1 MNHLKDNNMLTNR
14 QYGFVGGRSTALQM
28 LKVMDTWTEILDRG
42 GEIDVLFLEFMKA
55 FDTVPHRRLLNKMR
69 SYGIEGQIL
78 EWTEAFL
85 KDRKQ
90 RVAVNGFFSTWMDV
104 LSGIPQGSVFV
115 IYINDLPDHVI
126 SSVFMFADDTN
137 IYREIVSDQ
146 DIRILQADINTLQ
159 KWSDDWLLRFHPEK
173 CKLMT
178 VTRKNDPES
187 RILDTK

>member
-1 MNHLKDNNMLTNR
+1 M
-14 QYGFVGGRSTALQM
+14 
-28 LKVMDTWTEILDRG
+28 
-42 GEIDVLFLEFMKA
+42 LFLDFMKA

-69 SYGIEGQIL
+69 SYCIEGQIL

-104 LSGIPQGSVFV
+104 QSGIPQGSVLGPMLFV

-146 DIRILQADINTLQ
+146 AIRILQADINTLQ
-159 KWSDDWLLRFHPEK
+159 KWSDDCCDSTQKNVSEDSDQEK
-173 CKLMT
+173 
-178 VTRKNDPES
+178 
-187 RILDTK
+187 